1 MDEEDFERLEGLL
14 QDMSE
19 AAEQGDLDQ
28 IVGTDVAFHEF
39 VISKSG
45 QPHCSQIWRA
55 IIPRVRAY
63 FYADGLWRE
72 NSEEVID
79 EHRELLHTMQ
89 TRDEAKILAEIE
101 KHIRHRPRRSAGR
114 SHSETA
120 EGRRQEV

>member
-1 MDEEDFERLEGLL
+1 
-14 QDMSE
+14 
-19 AAEQGDLDQ
+19 
-28 IVGTDVAFHEF
+28 

-79 EHRELLHTMQ
+79 EHRELLHVLR
-89 TRDEAKILAEIE
+89 TRDEAKILAEVE
-101 KHIRHRPRRSAGR
+101 KHIHHRPLRSAGR
-114 SHSETA
+114 SRSETA
-120 EGRRQEV
+120 EARRQEV